1 MTDVRT
7 TGKQMQGQVLDT
19 IQKSQEAVTDA
30 IRAWA
35 ESVQSL
41 TPSLPTASAP
51 QTDKLPTPSEAVAD
65 AYDFAEQLLAAQ
77 RKFAEDVLQATAPV
91 FTPKVGSKTG
101 KSGPSRHVIQ
111 GSGARGGRACAVQ
124 CGHARATCAE
134 RTEPKADSA

>member
-35 ESVQSL
+35 ETVQSL
-41 TPSLPTASAP
+41 TPSLPTA
-51 QTDKLPTPSEAVAD
+51 PTPDAGNLPKPSEVVAD

-91 FTPKVGSKTG
+91 FTPKEGFKTA
-101 KSGPSRHVIQ
+101 KSG
-111 GSGARGGRACAVQ
+111 AAA
-124 CGHARATCAE
+124 
-134 RTEPKADSA
+134 K